1 MASASCPGPPGRLLV
16 MALAL
21 HFAGASAALAEDV
34 TSEHEQLA
42 VVARQ
47 LELADRLAAQAA
59 HVTPDGSARYHFDYQ
74 RLSTDLEA
82 VRTGIADYLAPQ
94 RAQPRDP
101 LPLDGDYTR
110 TTEGNRPK
118 ASTP

>member
-1 MASASCPGPPGRLLV
+1 

-21 HFAGASAALAEDV
+21 HFACASAALAGEAP
-34 TSEHEQLA
+34 SEHEQLA

-59 HVTPDGSARYHFDYQ
+59 HVTPDGPARYHFDYR
-74 RLSTDLEA
+74 RLNTDLEA

-101 LPLDGDYTR
+101 LPLDGDYRR
-110 TTEGNRPK
+110 TTDGQRRK